1 MKNRQKEAVRLQL
14 DRIHSSSG
22 AALPP
27 SLVGQAIGYACYGF
41 AIYRLWR
48 GDITYGSMTM
58 LVGMAGS
65 LRGSF
70 SSVVNLV
77 PSAIRACIS
86 AGRIMEVT
94 GLPREESAESPNL
107 RRILSQAQKQG
118 VSVRMENVTAGYPG
132 DKAIYTGADF
142 LASPGEIIGLVG
154 PLWTGQDYHSEAA
167 AGPAAP
173 TGGPGYRG
181 FRRAIPGAG
190 FRRHPQAVQLHPPGK
205 YLVLRDHRGKPSA
218 AVPGGF

>member
-1 MKNRQKEAVRLQL
+1 MSFNQEIFQHMQTIKAFGLVETFIQRYENRQKEAVRLQL
-14 DRIHSSSG
+14 DRNKFQQRGSI
-22 AALPP
+22 AT

-77 PSAIRACIS
+77 PSALRACIS

-118 VSVRMENVTAGYPG
+118 VSVRMGKCHRRVSRGQGHLHRRQLSGKPG
-132 DKAIYTGADF
+132 GDHRLG
-142 LASPGEIIGLVG
+142 G
-154 PLWTGQDYHSEAA
+154 PLWTG
-167 AGPAAP
+167 
-173 TGGPGYRG
+173 
-181 FRRAIPGAG
+181 
-190 FRRHPQAVQLHPPGK
+190 
-205 YLVLRDHRGKPSA
+205 
-218 AVPGGF
+218 